1 MKRTVSLV
9 GFMALFLQILPNSY
23 AVDLSDTK
31 RPTIKVRAIAESGL
45 PSDVLSVE
53 IEYSDDKNLLR
64 SLSLPFQIE
73 RAVQDLEAAP
83 ICKMNVFSLP
93 LQYLSKGED
102 LSKRQVTQGS
112 VKQIFILRYLNQ
124 IAKVDN
130 GCPYS
135 TKSLIN
141 GWGFWPFDEPL
152 LTLDMADEAG
162 NRVLWDGVATATGSL
177 SGNTNGQIA
186 KLPFDLSIKKM
197 KSVCDPQLT
206 AGRFNCDLAQRA
218 LHSPANRGLRLEG
231 YDLEQIGFHAA
242 ILEAKK
248 SLGNFN
254 EATYSF
260 ESWNSS
266 VGTELRIV
274 VNSILAVNDPRLPSL
289 EDSSISAATK
299 RYVAYRELIK
309 LADLA
314 QSTNIVSLWNS
325 WFTSAKAD
333 IEAKAR
339 AEAEAKARAE
349 AEAKAKAEA
358 EAKAKAELAASELAA
373 RELAEKPLCEA
384 RRKELTQLGETLKK
398 YIKSNPGKSAEIE
411 LTVLRLNSALNSSC
425 VAEVTLSDFQ
435 REATELIKSSSKKTT
450 ITCLKG
456 KTIKKVTAVKP
467 KCPKGYKKK

>member
-1 MKRTVSLV
+1 MRSSITLSLKRPLALL
-9 GFMALFLQILPNSY
+9 GCMALFFQIIPNSY

-31 RPTIKVRAIAESGL
+31 RPTIKVRAIAEPGL

-83 ICKMNVFSLP
+83 ICKMSVFGLP

-152 LTLDMADEAG
+152 LTIDMTDEAG

-206 AGRFNCDLAQRA
+206 AGRFNCELAQKA
-218 LHSPANRGLRLEG
+218 LHAPANQGLRLEG
-231 YDLEQIGFHAA
+231 YYLEQTGLHTA
-242 ILEAKK
+242 ILQAKK

-266 VGTELRIV
+266 VGTELRILV
-274 VNSILAVNDPRLPSL
+274 TSILAVNDPRLPTL
-289 EDSSISAATK
+289 EDTSISAVTK
-299 RYVAYRELIK
+299 RYAAYQELVK

-325 WFTSAKAD
+325 WFTTAKAD
-333 IEAKAR
+333 IEAKAK
-339 AEAEAKARAE
+339 AEAE

-358 EAKAKAELAASELAA
+358 EAKAKAEAEAKAKAEAEAKAKAEAEAKAAAELKAKQEAEAKAKADAA
-373 RELAEKPLCEA
+373 R
-384 RRKELTQLGETLKK
+384 
-398 YIKSNPGKSAEIE
+398 
-411 LTVLRLNSALNSSC
+411 
-425 VAEVTLSDFQ
+425 
-435 REATELIKSSSKKTT
+435 KTT
-450 ITCLKG
+450 ITCVKG
-456 KTIKKVTAVKP
+456 KTVKKVSAVNP